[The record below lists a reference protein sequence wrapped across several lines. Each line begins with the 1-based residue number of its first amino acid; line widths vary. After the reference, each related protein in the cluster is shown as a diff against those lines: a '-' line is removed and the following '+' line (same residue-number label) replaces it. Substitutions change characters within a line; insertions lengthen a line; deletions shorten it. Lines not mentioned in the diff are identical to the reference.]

1 MKGVLE
7 KCTVEDF
14 NYISA
19 TLDSYVSF
27 TNDKRRKTLLSA
39 YQNNPALHAE
49 LISLIDTR

>member
-27 TNDKRRKTLLSA
+27 TNG
-39 YQNNPALHAE
+39 
-49 LISLIDTR
+49 

>member
-27 TNDKRRKTLLSA
+27 TNDKRRKH
-39 YQNNPALHAE
+39 YYLHIKTTQHCM
-49 LISLIDTR
+49 LN